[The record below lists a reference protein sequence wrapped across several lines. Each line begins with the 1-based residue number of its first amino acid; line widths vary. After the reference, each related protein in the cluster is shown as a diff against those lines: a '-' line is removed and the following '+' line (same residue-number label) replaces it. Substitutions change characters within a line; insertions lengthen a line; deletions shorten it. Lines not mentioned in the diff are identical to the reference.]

1 MTIDKNLKI
10 IVKLING
17 IISSAVSEIALNANP
32 DNDKVLY
39 TYNTLLRMRIADLRS
54 LKKSVMKE
62 VKTLS
67 EEEIAMIS
75 DIRQKTSEKIMQFG
89 EIELEMIWLEKRT
102 NDLNKFKNDLKQEL
116 YQLQTSEKDLSDQ
129 LNPKYGEGTLN
140 LDKKEFIPA

>member
-1 MTIDKNLKI
+1 
-10 IVKLING
+10 
-17 IISSAVSEIALNANP
+17 
-32 DNDKVLY
+32 
-39 TYNTLLRMRIADLRS
+39 
-54 LKKSVMKE
+54 MKE

-129 LNPKYGEGTLN
+129 LNQKYGEGTLN

>member
-1 MTIDKNLKI
+1 
-10 IVKLING
+10 
-17 IISSAVSEIALNANP
+17 
-32 DNDKVLY
+32 
-39 TYNTLLRMRIADLRS
+39 
-54 LKKSVMKE
+54 MKE

-102 NDLNKFKNDLKQEL
+102 DDLNKFKNDLKQEL

-129 LNPKYGEGTLN
+129 LNQKYGEGTLN

>member
-1 MTIDKNLKI
+1 
-10 IVKLING
+10 
-17 IISSAVSEIALNANP
+17 
-32 DNDKVLY
+32 
-39 TYNTLLRMRIADLRS
+39 
-54 LKKSVMKE
+54 MKE

-67 EEEIAMIS
+67 EEEVAMIS

-129 LNPKYGEGTLN
+129 LNQKYGEGTLN

>member
-54 LKKSVMKE
+54 LKMSVMKE
-62 VKTLS
+62 VKTNY
-67 EEEIAMIS
+67 IS
-75 DIRQKTSEKIMQFG
+75 AKNWWMKKDR
-89 EIELEMIWLEKRT
+89 LEQLEKSI
-102 NDLNKFKNDLKQEL
+102 NKFLDEN
-116 YQLQTSEKDLSDQ
+116 KDLLGD
-129 LNPKYGEGTLN
+129 KEIKTL
-140 LDKKEFIPA
+140 KKG

>member
-62 VKTLS
+62 VKTNY
-67 EEEIAMIS
+67 IS
-75 DIRQKTSEKIMQFG
+75 A
-89 EIELEMIWLEKRT
+89 
-102 NDLNKFKNDLKQEL
+102 KN
-116 YQLQTSEKDLSDQ
+116 
-129 LNPKYGEGTLN
+129 
-140 LDKKEFIPA
+140 

>member
-1 MTIDKNLKI
+1 
-10 IVKLING
+10 
-17 IISSAVSEIALNANP
+17 
-32 DNDKVLY
+32 
-39 TYNTLLRMRIADLRS
+39 
-54 LKKSVMKE
+54 
-62 VKTLS
+62 LS

-102 NDLNKFKNDLKQEL
+102 DDLNKFKNDLKQEL

-129 LNPKYGEGTLN
+129 LNQKYGEGTLN